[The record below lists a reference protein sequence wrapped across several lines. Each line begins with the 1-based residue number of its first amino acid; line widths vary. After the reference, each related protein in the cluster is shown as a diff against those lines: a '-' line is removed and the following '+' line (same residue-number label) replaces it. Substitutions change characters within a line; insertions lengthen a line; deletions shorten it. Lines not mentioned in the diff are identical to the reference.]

1 MLELVGLDS
10 EVLEEG
16 QRVRVMI
23 DKLDKQTGKISR
35 SYRDLLEN
43 PWDLAQTE
51 FLVGTV
57 HRGTITRVAPFGC
70 FVRLTAGVEGLVH
83 ISELAHHRVSKVD
96 AFVSEGQ
103 EVEVSVVLRPVPG
116 RLAAAGGGR
125 Q

>member
-1 MLELVGLDS
+1 MLSAQLSCRKVLLLTRMALNRRKRFRVLELVGLDS

-23 DKLDKQTGKISR
+23 DKLDKQTGKISL

-43 PWDLAQTE
+43 SWDLVQTE

-70 FVRLTAGVEGLVH
+70 FVRLAG
-83 ISELAHHRVSKVD
+83 SKRS
-96 AFVSEGQ
+96 A
-103 EVEVSVVLRPVPG
+103 VPG
-116 RLAAAGGGR
+116 IN
-125 Q
+125 